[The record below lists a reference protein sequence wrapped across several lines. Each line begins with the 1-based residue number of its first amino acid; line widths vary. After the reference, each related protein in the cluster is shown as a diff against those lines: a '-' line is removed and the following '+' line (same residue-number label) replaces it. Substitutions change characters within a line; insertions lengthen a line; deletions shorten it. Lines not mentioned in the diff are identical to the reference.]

1 MKKLENKTLAMKYL
15 ELQRGEC
22 IEDILHKMY
31 VEEGLSIRD
40 IANELDVH
48 YHTVNSWLKQINIEA
63 RLPHEKLLELVEIK
77 RMLKENN

>member
-1 MKKLENKTLAMKYL
+1 MKYL

-31 VEEGLSIRD
+31 VEEEMSIRD
-40 IANELDVH
+40 IADELDVH
-48 YHTVNSWLKQINIEA
+48 YHTVNSWLKQINIDM

-77 RMLKENN
+77 KLLKEN

>member
-1 MKKLENKTLAMKYL
+1 MKYL

-31 VEEGLSIRD
+31 VEERLSIRD

-48 YHTVNSWLKQINIEA
+48 YHTVNSWLKQINIDM

-77 RMLKENN
+77 RMLKEKM